1 MSDFDQGVDTEPE
14 EIEGD
19 YNASSITIKE
29 EATHAWEVA
38 ATVADTYDKPY
49 AWVKRSLEAYE
60 LANAPFSHFIDKY
73 CKGEPLPAIEEV
85 MVISREIQR
94 NLRGG

>member
-1 MSDFDQGVDTEPE
+1 MSDFAQGVDTEPE
-14 EIEGD
+14 DDG
-19 YNASSITIKE
+19 YTASSITIKE

-49 AWVKRSLEAYE
+49 RWVKRSLEAYE

-73 CKGEPLPAIEEV
+73 CKGVNLPAIPEV
-85 MVISREIQR
+85 MTISKHIQR
-94 NLRGG
+94 EMRGK